1 MEAWEK
7 ALPGHPFAKSARIC
21 YKHFL
26 AKQIYRRIDGL
37 ITLEKDAVPCLA
49 LPTADQIEEWKM
61 EKINAKMKLEELN
74 ETSESE
80 GEPLET
86 WLERQKNGAEPLS
99 SLLEKKES
107 NDQIR
112 SCENLEN
119 KVSSWLEV
127 DEDVTIDTDPKD
139 TQKMAK
145 IKVPKEARAIAD
157 RIEPK
162 PKRCVVRGCLS
173 MKRGSIITPKEALFF
188 TIPVR
193 KDG

>member
-1 MEAWEK
+1 M
-7 ALPGHPFAKSARIC
+7 
-21 YKHFL
+21 
-26 AKQIYRRIDGL
+26 
-37 ITLEKDAVPCLA
+37 
-49 LPTADQIEEWKM
+49 
-61 EKINAKMKLEELN
+61 
-74 ETSESE
+74 
-80 GEPLET
+80 
-86 WLERQKNGAEPLS
+86 
-99 SLLEKKES
+99 
-107 NDQIR
+107 
-112 SCENLEN
+112 EN